1 MTRRVLVDANIFYS
15 QVLTDWLF
23 FIHAYMD
30 TSFTLICT
38 EDILAET
45 RYHLRK
51 RYPSA
56 SSATVN
62 HRISKIKMCI
72 DELVEFQGHNT
83 GVPDVGDLHVHA
95 AAVDG

>member
-56 SSATVN
+56 SSAIVN

-72 DELVEFQGHNT
+72 DELVEFRGITRVYQT
-83 GVPDVGDLHVHA
+83 
-95 AAVDG
+95 